1 MQAGMGGEAIET
13 AANIAASA
21 KSGLDKTMAVIEEKN
36 NYENGFE
43 QVEKMTGT
51 GNATAYEMATQ
62 RKEMRI
68 NLAEL
73 NKQEAYQQN
82 AAAAAEGT
90 LNYTAIGNTR
100 AAAPSHDQS
109 SGSLHQN

>member
-1 MQAGMGGEAIET
+1 MQAGMGGEVIET

-21 KSGLDKTMAVIEEKN
+21 KSGLDKTMAVVEEK
-36 NYENGFE
+36 
-43 QVEKMTGT
+43 VEKMTGT

-100 AAAPSHDQS
+100 AKP
-109 SGSLHQN
+109 